1 MTQKSFDYNYLYT
14 EEVSPNEV
22 NEYKEKE
29 KNKKFILFVIIIL
42 LAVFLGMFIGYL
54 LSKHYNKINDNTIHQ
69 GDLLGIYQYDNFT
82 NYIENVKVYNS
93 YDKSNKYKFYVRN
106 DNEYQI
112 TYKLA
117 INDKKLDNNGK
128 MVNRKNLNYAVIK
141 NGEKIK
147 QGNLGEIRNN
157 VLLTT
162 SINLKSTDNYEI
174 LIWANSNAVGY
185 YNYEIIIKK

>member
-1 MTQKSFDYNYLYT
+1 
-14 EEVSPNEV
+14 
-22 NEYKEKE
+22 
-29 KNKKFILFVIIIL
+29 
-42 LAVFLGMFIGYL
+42 
-54 LSKHYNKINDNTIHQ
+54 
-69 GDLLGIYQYDNFT
+69 
-82 NYIENVKVYNS
+82 
-93 YDKSNKYKFYVRN
+93 
-106 DNEYQI
+106 
-112 TYKLA
+112 
-117 INDKKLDNNGK
+117 

-162 SINLKSTDNYEI
+162 SINLKSIDNYEI